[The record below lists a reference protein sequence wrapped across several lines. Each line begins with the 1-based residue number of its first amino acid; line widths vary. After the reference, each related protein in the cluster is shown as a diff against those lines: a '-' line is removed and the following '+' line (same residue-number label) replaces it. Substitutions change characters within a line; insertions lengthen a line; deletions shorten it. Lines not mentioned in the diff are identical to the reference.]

1 MNEYDQMYLD
11 EMSRMTV
18 LGKEETAELL
28 KKLPD
33 KGAQECLVNGNLG
46 YVAEIAREYASER
59 IDILDLIQEGSM
71 ALMLLVK
78 YYKEGDFEAMRER
91 AVRTAMKAWCEG
103 QSENEQIKE
112 KMAGYI
118 NVLNKVTTVMAQEL
132 GREATIEEI
141 AQKMQMSEDE
151 IRVLMKEAVNA
162 VNIEK

>member
-1 MNEYDQMYLD
+1 MKEYDQMYLD
-11 EMSRMTV
+11 QLSLMPE
-18 LGKEETAELL
+18 LGKEKTEELL
-28 KKLPD
+28 KRLPD
-33 KGAQECLVNGNLG
+33 KAAQEALINGNLA
-46 YVAEIAREYASER
+46 YAAKIAEEYASEK

-71 ALMLLVK
+71 ALTLLVK

-103 QSENEQIKE
+103 QEENQQIKE

-118 NVLNKVTTVMAQEL
+118 NVLNKVTTMMAKEL

-141 AQKMQMSEDE
+141 AEKMKLSEDE